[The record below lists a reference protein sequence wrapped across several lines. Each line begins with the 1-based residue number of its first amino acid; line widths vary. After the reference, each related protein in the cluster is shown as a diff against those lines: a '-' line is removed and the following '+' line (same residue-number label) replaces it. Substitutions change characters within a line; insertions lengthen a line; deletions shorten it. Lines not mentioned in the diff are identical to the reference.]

1 MYNGDKTL
9 DLRYIKT
16 LGNVYNGDKT
26 LGNYQMYNGDKTLDL
41 R

>member
-9 DLRYIKT
+9 DKVITRCTMETKHLK
-16 LGNVYNGDKT
+16 
-26 LGNYQMYNGDKTLDL
+26 GNYQMYNGDKTLDL